1 MPTPQAALPHR
12 AIGDFLSPA
21 SFWFPEHLCESAW
34 IEHAPFAYW
43 LIDAHRPSLLVELGT
58 HWGYS
63 FFAFCQAVQNLELPT
78 RCVAVDTWRGDD
90 QAGHYGEEVFESV
103 NGYNEAHYSAFASVM
118 RTTFDAA
125 APSFADRSIDLL
137 HIDGRHAYENV
148 SHDFAVW
155 LPKLSSRGIVV
166 FHDVNERKNDFDVWR
181 LWSELR
187 EKYRHFEFEHGH
199 GLGIIA
205 VGDEIGPRLRAL
217 FDADADGP
225 LSLQIRQAYARLGS
239 AVTER
244 IERLQL
250 GKALELKKADLAG
263 HAAELT
269 RAKAD
274 LAAHAAELTR
284 ARADLAGHAAELTRV
299 KADLAGHAA
308 ELTRAKAD
316 LAGHAAELT
325 RVKADLAG
333 HVTELTR
340 VKTDHA
346 ANVAELVGLQAELT
360 AERNHAAELSATA
373 AASALRGEK
382 LEADLEAIK
391 HSFSWRITSPL
402 RFAANAFCSLW
413 QTPGSRRLGQR
424 QRRSGE
430 SDKD

>member
-63 FFAFCQAVQNLELPT
+63 FFAFCQAVQNLGLSA

-103 NGYNEAHYSAFASVM
+103 NGYNEAHYSAFASLM

-125 APSFADRSIDLL
+125 APSFADRSIDLV

-217 FDADADGP
+217 FDADVDGP
-225 LSLQIRQAYARLGS
+225 LSLQIRQAYARLGA

-244 IERLQL
+244 IDRLNV
-250 GKALELKKADLAG
+250 GKVLELKEADLAG
-263 HAAELT
+263 HRVELARLQADNAGYAAELT
-269 RAKAD
+269 RLKAD
-274 LAAHAAELTR
+274 NAGYAAELTR
-284 ARADLAGHAAELTRV
+284 VKADVSGYAAELARV

-308 ELTRAKAD
+308 ELN
-316 LAGHAAELT
+316 
-325 RVKADLAG
+325 RVKADAAGYAAEHTRANADLA
-333 HVTELTR
+333 VL
-340 VKTDHA
+340 
-346 ANVAELVGLQAELT
+346 
-360 AERNHAAELSATA
+360 AAELARRQSELAAERDRAAKLSAA
-373 AASALRGEK
+373 ATASALNGEK
-382 LEADLEAIK
+382 LEADLNAIK
-391 HSFSWRITSPL
+391 ASLSWRITRPL
-402 RFAANAFCSLW
+402 RLVAKVLRGEWSGLGSSL
-413 QTPGSRRLGQR
+413 RRN
-424 QRRSGE
+424 E
-430 SDKD
+430 SERDKT